1 MKQLLTIVFALYA
14 CLAYTQ
20 NAPDA
25 ASLLS
30 GIEGR
35 IKSYGDFRVHLD
47 IDGSNSTLTVSSD
60 KFHLESADAEVWY
73 DGTTLWSC
81 MMQSGEVYVTAPT
94 AEELMYINPYALLK
108 EWNRNF
114 KATLGSKAAGYG
126 KVTLTP
132 RQSAEYESLDLYVD
146 SAGDIRSLTVIY
158 GGGDNSVIT
167 IKKLEKKVKT
177 DSNMF
182 IFDQNKYP
190 DFNIVDLR

>member
-30 GIEGR
+30 GIESR

-81 MMQSGEVYVTAPT
+81 MMQSD
-94 AEELMYINPYALLK
+94 
-108 EWNRNF
+108 
-114 KATLGSKAAGYG
+114 
-126 KVTLTP
+126 
-132 RQSAEYESLDLYVD
+132 QSVCPAQRVEPQFQSHAWQQSSRLWQSD
-146 SAGDIRSLTVIY
+146 THPQ
-158 GGGDNSVIT
+158 T
-167 IKKLEKKVKT
+167 IGR
-177 DSNMF
+177 
-182 IFDQNKYP
+182 I
-190 DFNIVDLR
+190 

>member
-1 MKQLLTIVFALYA
+1 
-14 CLAYTQ
+14 
-20 NAPDA
+20 
-25 ASLLS
+25 
-30 GIEGR
+30 
-35 IKSYGDFRVHLD
+35 
-47 IDGSNSTLTVSSD
+47 
-60 KFHLESADAEVWY
+60 
-73 DGTTLWSC
+73 
-81 MMQSGEVYVTAPT
+81 MQSGEVYVTSPT